1 MYRTFYIHIYL
12 SIDTG
17 YFDILVTMNNDT
29 INMGVQIAP
38 WDIDII
44 SLGYVPRRRA
54 AELYGSS
61 IFNFFKIPPYCI

>member
-38 WDIDII
+38 
-44 SLGYVPRRRA
+44 
-54 AELYGSS
+54 
-61 IFNFFKIPPYCI
+61 